1 MLEVCNHF
9 YCTRISKNKFLEKYK
24 YIIFDTNDKEIAKKI
39 FELRFLK
46 DIPKIKIYKKT
57 EDPIVADYQKL
68 GYKISFTFNHDLTEN
83 YDNVLIDV
91 PSIDINSFE
100 FLQIEDIS
108 DINTKDIMFISKY
121 QILWD
126 KLYLESYQILSSTS
140 GGIYTNFD
148 SNTKRH

>member
-9 YCTRISKNKFLEKYK
+9 YFTGVSKNKFLEEYK

-46 DIPKIKIYKKT
+46 DVPKIKIYKKT

-68 GYKISFTFNHDLTEN
+68 GYKISYTFNHDLTEN

-100 FLQIEDIS
+100 FLQTEYVS
-108 DINTKDIMFISKY
+108 DRNTKDIMFISKY

-126 KLYLESYQILSSTS
+126 KNYIDAYKKLV
-140 GGIYTNFD
+140 
-148 SNTKRH
+148 